1 MAELHARSA
10 GSRACVGPMALV
22 MILLCLLI
30 LAAVAAAPPTLP
42 SSAIGYAKVVRACAP
57 PNPGSATCF
66 ALARQEAK
74 EAREVTEREE
84 AAVAKKHEEEAAVAK
99 KHEEEAAVAKRHE
112 EEAAVAKRHEE
123 EAAASV
129 KAAANLGAQGVSGF
143 QMALAPAVP
152 DTQLV
157 GTSLQVGPFG
167 AVTVKISCPS
177 NESECSGSV
186 TLRTLNAVIA
196 SAKHGAR
203 QKPSVLTLSAGYF
216 TVAGGQVR
224 AVTLHLSKSARV
236 LLARTRTLRA
246 RATLGAHDLQGAS
259 HTTRTTV
266 TLHVATAR
274 HHGG

>member
-10 GSRACVGPMALV
+10 GSRAFVAPMALV
-22 MILLCLLI
+22 MMLLCLLI
-30 LAAVAAAPPTLP
+30 LAAVAAAAPTLP

-84 AAVAKKHEEEAAVAK
+84 AAVAKK
-99 KHEEEAAVAKRHE
+99 HE

-203 QKPSVLTLSAGYF
+203 QKPSVLTLSAGSF

-246 RATLGAHDLQGAS
+246 RATLVAHDLQGAS

>member
-10 GSRACVGPMALV
+10 GSRAFVAPMALV
-22 MILLCLLI
+22 MMLLCLLI
-30 LAAVAAAPPTLP
+30 LAAVAAAAPTLP

-84 AAVAKKHEEEAAVAK
+84 AAVAKK
-99 KHEEEAAVAKRHE
+99 HE

-203 QKPSVLTLSAGYF
+203 QKPSVLTLSAGSF

>member
-74 EAREVTEREE
+74 EAREVTER
-84 AAVAKKHEEEAAVAK
+84 EEAAVAK

-203 QKPSVLTLSAGYF
+203 QKPSVLTLSAGSF